1 MGERKIGLV
10 ATIAVAVVV
19 FAGASV
25 ALLIFDPR
33 TTGADAL
40 RTGGLA
46 AGSVVALY
54 ALWLN
59 DRRRRVEEKRQELD
73 SQRQELDRQRYA
85 LEQQR
90 QALEDRRTDQDRD
103 RAADERFARS
113 VELLGNDADQVRVGA
128 MHALAGL
135 ARSNPDYTQTVLDV
149 LCSYLRRPF
158 EHPKWTPASELPA
171 DPGEWPEAGPEL
183 EGERYV
189 RQTAQ
194 RLIQD
199 LLPSTAD
206 PDPKIY
212 ELDLTR
218 AWLERFNLSDRV
230 VGRIAAYRCRFRY
243 TTNLSRAVF
252 HGPVHLRDGVFVGRI
267 RAEETRFRQKLELRG
282 IVAHGPVGF
291 DRAEFHGRVEM
302 QEVRCSAHVS
312 FERAS
317 FHTTLDL
324 RRTHFDGG
332 VDLRMRE
339 PLPSVSLYHTEV
351 DTSVHAQVPDDWL
364 LVPQTDTNRAHL
376 WVHEVRQNPSRG

>member
-10 ATIAVAVVV
+10 ATIAVAVVIFV
-19 FAGASV
+19 GASV
-25 ALLIFDPR
+25 SLLIFDPR

-73 SQRQELDRQRYA
+73 SQRQEVDRQRYA

-158 EHPKWTPASELPA
+158 DHPKWTPRSELPA
-171 DPGEWPEAGPEL
+171 DPGEWPEVSPEL

-194 RLIQD
+194 RLIQN

-206 PDPKIY
+206 PDPAIY

-243 TTNLSRAVF
+243 TTNLNRAVF
-252 HGPVHLRDGVFVGRI
+252 HGPVHFRDSVFVGRI
-267 RAEETRFRQKLELRG
+267 RAEQTRFRQKLELRG
-282 IVAHGPVGF
+282 IVTHGPCGF
-291 DRAEFHGRVEM
+291 ERAEFEGAVDLK
-302 QEVRCSAHVS
+302 
-312 FERAS
+312 RAVCREGIY
-317 FHTTLDL
+317 FDGALCTAPLDL
-324 RRTHFDGG
+324 RHARFLGGADLHFADPAPTAQLDEVEIAGKSRLPAAWQVPG
-332 VDLRMRE
+332 TDHAVDL
-339 PLPSVSLYHTEV
+339 TG
-351 DTSVHAQVPDDWL
+351 
-364 LVPQTDTNRAHL
+364 
-376 WVHEVRQNPSRG
+376 QNPSHG

>member
-10 ATIAVAVVV
+10 ATVAVAVAV

-158 EHPKWTPASELPA
+158 VHPKWTPASELPA
-171 DPGEWPEAGPEL
+171 DPGEWPEASPEQ

-230 VGRIAAYRCRFRY
+230 VGRIAAYRCRFRH
-243 TTNLSRAVF
+243 TTNFNRAVF
-252 HGPVHLRDGVFVGRI
+252 HGPVHLRDSVFVGRI
-267 RAEETRFRQKLELRG
+267 RAEKTRFRQRLELRG
-282 IVAHGPVGF
+282 IATHGPCGF
-291 DRAEFHGRVEM
+291 ERAEFEGAVDMPGAH
-302 QEVRCSAHVS
+302 CIAHVS

-317 FHTTLDL
+317 FRTTLDL
-324 RRTHFDGG
+324 RHARFDGG
-332 VDLRMRE
+332 VDLRVGE
-339 PLPSVSLYHTEV
+339 PLPSVALYNTEV
-351 DTSVHAQVPDDWL
+351 DTSTDAQVPEGWSFE
-364 LVPQTDTNRAHL
+364 PCKM
-376 WVHEVRQNPSRG
+376 